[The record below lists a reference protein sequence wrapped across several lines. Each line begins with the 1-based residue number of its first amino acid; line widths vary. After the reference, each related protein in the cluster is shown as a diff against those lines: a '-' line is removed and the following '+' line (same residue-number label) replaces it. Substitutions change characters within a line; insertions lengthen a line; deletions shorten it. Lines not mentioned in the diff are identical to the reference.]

1 MKTSI
6 NHSILS
12 NYVSLM
18 FAAGVT
24 ATITALVC
32 HASLLMPV

>member
-6 NHSILS
+6 SHSIFA
-12 NYVSLM
+12 NYVALA

-24 ATITALVC
+24 ASITAMVC
-32 HASLLMPV
+32 NASLLMPV